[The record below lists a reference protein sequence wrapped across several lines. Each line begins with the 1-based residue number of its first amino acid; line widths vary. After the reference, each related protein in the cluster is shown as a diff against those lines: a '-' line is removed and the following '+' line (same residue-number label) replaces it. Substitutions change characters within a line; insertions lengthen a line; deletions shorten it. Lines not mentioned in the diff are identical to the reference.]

1 MLVGEDADEAV
12 AQSSNENIVTMSEA
26 GNGASSDNS
35 SSNSAAADT
44 SATSDAMDTPQI
56 EQASN
61 NARIV
66 LVKDENKSTAQ
77 LLDEYAAMPG
87 VLYVQPNYL
96 YELAS
101 SNGSY
106 NDPYIDKQW
115 FLEDSKIEGNPTG
128 VGVENAWTEG
138 NYGGNGY
145 PANSTSQ
152 SAASNSATEEAVVA
166 VIDTGVR
173 YDHPDLKD
181 SMWTGG
187 EEVAEKLGWPTDVDG
202 DGVADDGTAC
212 GYDTYAL
219 TADDQATA
227 GDVDGFGPMDKNGHG
242 THVAGIVSAQ
252 LNNDEGGSGVAPG
265 VKIMALRAAGDFFP
279 SSGVFKAFQ
288 YVQTAKQMG
297 VNVVAANNSWGG
309 YSVDTLYTLIADD
322 LYENGIVVLKAS
334 ANSAK
339 DHDVLPSD
347 DVLSDHMVLVNA
359 IDSEGQLANFS
370 DYGASSTDV
379 AAPGVSIFSTVM
391 DSDGTPDLDDE
402 NVVVKD
408 GETPLKGSFIEK
420 GGSSENFAFEVGLPT
435 INSSTE
441 GASAEVSVDNDGN
454 FAWDMTLHP
463 GDSSAITLTANK
475 PISAEAVEQ
484 INYLAFSSYAQSDI
498 GGGFYVSLSAKGKEK
513 DAAGNY
519 ERVELDSVG
528 INQGS
533 DGAYLTALT
542 SLTDEQKDAIDW
554 ENFTLYMSRTNT
566 SSSDTWDLTFN
577 FNACAFVSQTT
588 PYTYWDGTS
597 MATPVASGV
606 AALIAQ
612 DLADKGLSAEQQA
625 AEVRARLIGG
635 AIRDNDSL
643 MGTSQSDGRLDV
655 KKALEDPNPVITEV
669 NQSKE
674 NPASATI
681 SGFFFGSSPSIEII
695 NADTPDAKAVQLS
708 VGESSS
714 NEDGSTT
721 YNVTLPEGME
731 EGSCYVKATNAD
743 NSNWGRM
750 KLSLKAVPE
759 SSESGEEDPDNP
771 SVDSDY
777 FEAVASLSNDMTNL
791 EGVPNG
797 KKVGRTGYLTTP
809 VNVQS
814 IGAKMYAMTRDFYLV
829 GSDASGYEDKGATYL
844 LFVYDTETQ
853 TWSVDQNLASKDY
866 VPCVS
871 MAASGEHL
879 YLISSDGVQDYNT
892 KDGSLDW
899 IIGDKG
905 TNTLALKYGF
915 NSGQNEFLY
924 SATSYVDGNEL
935 WITCVNK
942 EILDGDV
949 ESYEF

>member
-1 MLVGEDADEAV
+1 
-12 AQSSNENIVTMSEA
+12 MSEA
-26 GNGASSDNS
+26 GNGASSDSS

-101 SNGSY
+101 LNGSY

-145 PANSTSQ
+145 PANSASQ
-152 SAASNSATEEAVVA
+152 SGAPNSASEEAVVA

-173 YDHPDLKD
+173 YDHSDLED

-187 EEVAEKLGWPTDVDG
+187 EEVAEKLGWSTNVDRNG
-202 DGVADDGTAC
+202 VVDDGVAYGF
-212 GYDTYAL
+212 DTYAL
-219 TADDQATA
+219 TAEDQATA
-227 GDVDGFGPMDKNGHG
+227 GDVDGFGLMDKNGHG
-242 THVAGIVSAQ
+242 THVAGIVGAQ
-252 LNNDEGGSGVAPG
+252 LNNNEGGSGVAPG
-265 VKIMALRAAGDFFP
+265 VKIMALRAAGDVFP
-279 SSGVFKAFQ
+279 SSSVFKAFQ
-288 YVQTAKQMG
+288 YIQTAKELG
-297 VNVVAANNSWGG
+297 VNVVAVNNSWGG

-322 LYENGIVVLKAS
+322 LYESGIVVLKAS
-334 ANSAK
+334 SNSAK
-339 DHDVLPSD
+339 DHDVTPTDGTLTESI
-347 DVLSDHMVLVNA
+347 VQVNA
-359 IDSEGQLANFS
+359 IDRDGQLANFS

-391 DSDGTPDLDDE
+391 DRDGAPDLDDE
-402 NVVVKD
+402 SVVVKD
-408 GETPLKGSFIEK
+408 GETPIKGTFIDMF
-420 GGSSENFAFEVGLPT
+420 GSSESFAFEVALQDVGPT
-435 INSSTE
+435 A
-441 GASAEVSVDNDGN
+441 GASAEVTVDGYGN

-484 INYLAFSSYAQSDI
+484 INYLAFSTYAQSDI

-554 ENFTLYMSRTNT
+554 DNFTLYMSRTNT
-566 SSSDTWDLTFN
+566 SSSDTWELTFN
-577 FNACAFVSQTT
+577 FNACAFVSHTT

-606 AALIAQ
+606 AALIVQ

-681 SGFFFGSSPSIEII
+681 SGFFFGSNPSIEIV
-695 NADTPDAKAVQLS
+695 NADVPDAQAMQFS

-721 YNVTLPEGME
+721 YNVTLPEGMK
-731 EGSCYVKATNAD
+731 EGSYYVKATNTD

-771 SVDSDY
+771 SVTSDY
-777 FEAVASLSNDMTNL
+777 FEAVSSLSNDMTNL
-791 EGVPNG
+791 EGVPGG

-809 VNVQS
+809 INVQS
-814 IGAKMYAMTRDFYLV
+814 IGSKIYVMTRDFYLV
-829 GSDASGYEDKGATYL
+829 DSDAPEYEDEGATYF
-844 LFVYDTETQ
+844 FV
-853 TWSVDQNLASKDY
+853 
-866 VPCVS
+866 
-871 MAASGEHL
+871 
-879 YLISSDGVQDYNT
+879 
-892 KDGSLDW
+892 
-899 IIGDKG
+899 
-905 TNTLALKYGF
+905 
-915 NSGQNEFLY
+915 
-924 SATSYVDGNEL
+924 
-935 WITCVNK
+935 
-942 EILDGDV
+942 
-949 ESYEF
+949 